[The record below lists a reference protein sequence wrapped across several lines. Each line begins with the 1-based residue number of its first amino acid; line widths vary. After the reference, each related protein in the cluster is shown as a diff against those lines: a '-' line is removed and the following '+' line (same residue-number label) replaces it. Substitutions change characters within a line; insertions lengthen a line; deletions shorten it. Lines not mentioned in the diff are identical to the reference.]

1 MNYHKQRIEHP
12 LETRQASKIIPLLQL
27 VKPMKS
33 KPARYPQVQPYPILL
48 WGPKTIPQRTTTSY
62 FLPTTSKSWW
72 LRFGAR
78 SIRRLR
84 QLFRNTTRVRKPVS
98 NIFRKKI
105 RKLVRA
111 KQRKNQ
117 KVTIKPECYIVLDCY
132 KPDLLVYYFSLK

>member
-12 LETRQASKIIPLLQL
+12 LETRQESKIIPLLQL

-48 WGPKTIPQRTTTSY
+48 WGPKTIPQRKTTNY

-72 LRFGAR
+72 HRFGAR

-84 QLFRNTTRVRKPVS
+84 QLFHNTTRVRKPVS
-98 NIFRKKI
+98 NIFRKKM